1 MSSAVP
7 VQGRV
12 APGFEPVFDVFARL
26 FAEHG
31 EKGAAVALVREG
43 QVLVNLQ
50 GGQSDRHAAK
60 PWQPD
65 TLACLFSTTKAVTA
79 LCVQRAIDQRL
90 IEVDREIRHYWPDF
104 GRPDKRQ
111 VTLGW
116 VLNHRSGL
124 PAVSTPLPDAA
135 LFDWEY
141 MTSMLAAQTPW
152 WTPGSA
158 HGYHMVSWGWLVG
171 EVFRRAVGVTV
182 GQYLREEIA
191 GPLGLDVHIGLDAA
205 AQTRCA
211 DMLGPK
217 TEPEEGR
224 LFLYR
229 RVQADRECITA
240 KAMANPPSLMTSSN
254 RAEWRA
260 MEQPAANG
268 HASALAMASL
278 FDHAV
283 NGERVICAKARQ
295 RCQQVQSEGD
305 DAVVLTRTRFGP
317 GFMLN
322 QPDHAECGFGPSA
335 TAFGHAGSGGSLAFG
350 DPSARIGFA
359 YVMNQMNAYLFVDP
373 RARLLLDAAYA
384 CLRRVT

>member
-1 MSSAVP
+1 MTRMSSSVP

-26 FAEHG
+26 FAEQG
-31 EKGAAVALVREG
+31 EKGASVALVREG

-50 GGQSDRHAAK
+50 GGQRDRHGAQ

-65 TLACLFSTTKAVTA
+65 TLACLFSTTKAITA

-141 MTSMLAAQTPW
+141 MTSMLAAQAPW
-152 WTPGSA
+152 WTPGST

-205 AQTRCA
+205 GQSRCA

-217 TEPEEGR
+217 TEPEDGR

-229 RVQADRECITA
+229 RVQADREC
-240 KAMANPPSLMTSSN
+240 
-254 RAEWRA
+254 
-260 MEQPAANG
+260 NG
-268 HASALAMASL
+268 HATALAMASL

-283 NGERVICAKARQ
+283 NGDRVISAKARQ
-295 RCQQVQSEGD
+295 RCLQVQSEGD

-322 QPDHAECGFGPSA
+322 QPDHPECGFGPSVS
-335 TAFGHAGSGGSLAFG
+335 AFGHAGSGGSLAFG
-350 DPSARIGFA
+350 DPASRIGFA
-359 YVMNQMNAYLFVDP
+359 YVMSQMNAYLFVDP
-373 RARLLLDAAYA
+373 RARLLLDTVYA